1 MGFEMSGSFYR
12 GAALGGLGG
21 GAYKDYLFS
30 AGKVLA
36 LDDVGGWAQLKK
48 HAGPRLEFNGAF
60 GMDNAFSSQLREYVG
75 SSSTGYQNLARNQ
88 TFFANAIYS
97 PSAYLLFSF
106 ELRHIATTPVIG
118 TPASSNVIGI
128 AAGYKF

>member
-1 MGFEMSGSFYR
+1 MGFEMSGSLYR

-21 GAYKDYLFS
+21 GAYKDYLYA
-30 AGKVLA
+30 AGKALA

-97 PSAYLLFSF
+97 PSAYLLFSL
-106 ELRHIATTPVIG
+106 EVRHIATTPVTG
-118 TPASSNVIGI
+118 APANSNVIGI